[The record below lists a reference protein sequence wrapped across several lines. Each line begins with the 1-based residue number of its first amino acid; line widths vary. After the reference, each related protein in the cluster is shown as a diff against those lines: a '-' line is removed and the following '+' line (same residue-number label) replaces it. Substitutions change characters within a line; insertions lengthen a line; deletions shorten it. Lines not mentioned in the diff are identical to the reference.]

1 MLSESESLIVYVIVD
16 LLFYSCNLS
25 LVAVFGYSYL
35 ANIVGHLGYFLAP
48 RTAQA
53 NIGRNCTLSRYCK
66 FRLFLEIRG
75 GGSIVKPNLKHFKR
89 VLSQEI
95 LPLWQK
101 NHVKLPMFWPVPQ
114 IWTRRSLS
122 ICITHLYVMY
132 CCFPG
137 SSFSHTRASLSG
149 FFSACL
155 STQFTGNRSKY
166 VIFNNS
172 SHMSFSSWMYK
183 PVLTNIWASNYS

>member
-1 MLSESESLIVYVIVD
+1 MLSESESLIVYVIVN

-66 FRLFLEIRG
+66 FRLFLEIREG

-95 LPLWQK
+95 LPL
-101 NHVKLPMFWPVPQ
+101 
-114 IWTRRSLS
+114 
-122 ICITHLYVMY
+122 
-132 CCFPG
+132 
-137 SSFSHTRASLSG
+137 
-149 FFSACL
+149 
-155 STQFTGNRSKY
+155 
-166 VIFNNS
+166 
-172 SHMSFSSWMYK
+172 
-183 PVLTNIWASNYS
+183 